1 MSLPKLGI
9 DIAKRTFAVALLRDG
24 KSRHRHFNNTPSG
37 FTQLLTWL
45 ARQHV
50 TPVHAVL
57 EATGAYGEA
66 LALALHAAGHR
77 VSVVNPARIKAFG
90 QSRLARNKTDR
101 ADAALIALFAA
112 QQEPEAWTP
121 PPEEIRRLQG
131 LVRHLDDLLRH
142 RVQLRQ
148 RLTESNPVGAVRE
161 SLRSLVAAL
170 DEQVRQT
177 EQQIRQ
183 HVKQHPGLK
192 ADCELLTSIPGIG
205 AATAARVLAEMQ
217 QLRRFGSA
225 RQAAAYAGLTPQRR
239 ESGTSLRGQGRLSKV
254 GNARVRKALYLPAL
268 TALRF
273 NPLIGLMAQ
282 RLRQRG
288 KKEMVIVGAA
298 MRKLVHLA
306 YGVLKTGK
314 PFDQAH
320 AQGA

>member
-24 KSRHRHFNNTPSG
+24 KSRHRQFNNTPSG
-37 FTQLLTWL
+37 FTQLLDWL
-45 ARQHV
+45 ARNHV
-50 TPVHAVL
+50 AHVHAVL

-66 LALALHAAGHR
+66 LALFLHEAGHT
-77 VSVVNPARIKAFG
+77 VSVINPARIKAFA

-112 QQEPEAWTP
+112 QQEPAAWTP

-148 RLTESNPVGAVRE
+148 RLTESNPIEVVRE
-161 SLRSLVAAL
+161 SLAQLLAAL
-170 DEQVRQT
+170 DAQVART

-183 HVKQHPGLK
+183 HVKQHPALK
-192 ADCELLTSIPGIG
+192 ADCELLSSIPGIG
-205 AATAARVLAEMQ
+205 AATAARLLAEMQ

-225 RQAAAYAGLTPQRR
+225 RQAAAYAGLTPRR
-239 ESGTSLRGQGRLSKV
+239 QESGTSLRGPGRLSKV

-273 NPLIGLMAQ
+273 NPLIGKMGQ

-288 KKEMVIVGAA
+288 KREMVIVGAA

-314 PFDQAH
+314 PFDRMHGQA
-320 AQGA
+320 A